1 MNPIVKRR
9 LNDLQKLK
17 ELEKKYSF
25 IKIKNTKG
33 DPISEIF
40 IDLHLILPISE
51 KESKDLFELK
61 VKLPS
66 EYPLS
71 RPLISVSPTVF
82 NPHVFESGNICLGNQ
97 WMPSI
102 FLDLEVLRVIK
113 LLLLYPEFINP
124 NSPANS
130 NALSWY
136 KKNKKKF
143 PLLKID

>member
-9 LNDLQKLK
+9 LNDLQRLK

-25 IKIKNTKG
+25 LKIKDTKG

-40 IDLHLILPISE
+40 IDLYLNLPISQ
-51 KESKDLFELK
+51 KASKSSFLLII
-61 VKLPS
+61 KLPS
-66 EYPLS
+66 DYPLS
-71 RPLISVSPTVF
+71 RPIISVSPTVY
-82 NPHVFESGNICLGNQ
+82 NPHVFESGNICLGYQ

-113 LLLLYPEFINP
+113 LLLFYPEFINP

-130 NALSWY
+130 NALNWY
-136 KKNKKKF
+136 KKNNHKF

>member
-25 IKIKNTKG
+25 IKIKNAKG

-40 IDLHLILPISE
+40 IDLHLTLPISE

-71 RPLISVSPTVF
+71 RPLIFVSPTVF
-82 NPHVFESGNICLGNQ
+82 NPHVFESGNICLGYQ